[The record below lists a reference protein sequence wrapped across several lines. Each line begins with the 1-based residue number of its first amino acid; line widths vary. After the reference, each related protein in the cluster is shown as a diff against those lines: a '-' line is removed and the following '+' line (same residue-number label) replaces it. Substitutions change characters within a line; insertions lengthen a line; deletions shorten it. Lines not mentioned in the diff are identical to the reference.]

1 MRTVNRSPNLPTTA
15 PTRSTNA
22 LDDVKTTTSSSTTAA
37 TTATGTTNAKP
48 ALLEQQAA
56 EPHTC
61 VVGEPQASTTQTTR
75 GRPATVDV
83 RDPIAAHRA
92 QLKADL
98 KVAMS
103 TLSTLPPA
111 LTFFGGA
118 RIKSSDPYYAISMEI
133 GRLLAERGV
142 PPRTGAGP
150 GIMQSVPEGYVQHRA
165 VLEASGTKVA
175 PSAQL
180 RQIDGLGDTASLDD
194 VRTQGFNIKLPHE
207 QKLNP
212 VIEVAREIQLF
223 PFRKL
228 ALYEN
233 ARGVVTFPGG
243 FGTLDELFEIWTL
256 AASDRLSDPLAAVGV
271 DFWKPTLEA
280 LKDVAVDARP
290 LIAPHDFERLFV
302 TDDATALLDHMLTS
316 SSAPKGFEQPAAAL
330 EKTLLK
336 EVDVAAR
343 GMKTLR
349 PAVAFLGGETLRHDD
364 TTLAIAAAV
373 ASAIAAGGAAVR
385 VGDGGVGSQAVVDA
399 ARAAGAGG
407 NDVQQI
413 AWTAS
418 TVPAAPSSTPSK
430 PSTSTK
436 NAKQEP
442 PSTTTF
448 SERIP
453 HKELL
458 LRSAEA
464 YVVLPSGLKGLD
476 EFATVLCQMQT
487 GKLPKRPLVLV
498 GSDYWQPILDA
509 FKQTM
514 LTPERMLI
522 APEDLQLV
530 TIVDSAEAATAALT
544 NLR

>member
-1 MRTVNRSPNLPTTA
+1 MVQQAPPVPHTTVIGEGPT
-15 PTRSTNA
+15 
-22 LDDVKTTTSSSTTAA
+22 SSTTTRNA
-37 TTATGTTNAKP
+37 T
-48 ALLEQQAA
+48 
-56 EPHTC
+56 
-61 VVGEPQASTTQTTR
+61 S
-75 GRPATVDV
+75 TVDI

-92 QLKADL
+92 QLKSDL
-98 KVAMS
+98 KVALT
-103 TLSTLPPA
+103 TLQTLPPA

-118 RIKSSDPYYAISMEI
+118 RIKPSDPYYAISQEI

-165 VLEASGTKVA
+165 VLEAAGKVVS

-180 RQIDGLGDTASLDD
+180 RQIEGLGDSASLDD

-256 AASDRLSDPLAAVGV
+256 ASSDRLSDPLAAVGV
-271 DFWKPTLEA
+271 DFWTPTLQA
-280 LKDVAVDARP
+280 LQKVAINDRQ
-290 LIAPHDFERLFV
+290 LISQHDFDRLFV
-302 TDDATALLDHMLTS
+302 TDDATELLDHML
-316 SSAPKGFEQPAAAL
+316 SATPTLPSLGFEQPVATL

-336 EVDVAAR
+336 EVDIATQ
-343 GMKTLR
+343 GMKSLR
-349 PAVAFLGGETLRHDD
+349 PAVAFIGGESLRSDD
-364 TTLAIAAAV
+364 PALALVKELAATV
-373 ASAIAAGGAAVR
+373 AGKGVAVR
-385 VGDGGVGSQAVVDA
+385 VGDGGTASQAVVDA
-399 ARAAGAGG
+399 ARAVGIS
-407 NDVQQI
+407 DKQVQQI
-413 AWTAS
+413 VWNAS
-418 TVPAAPSSTPSK
+418 MVAPAPT
-430 PSTSTK
+430 TSVK
-436 NAKQEP
+436 VAASFE
-442 PSTTTF
+442 
-448 SERIP
+448 ERIP

-464 YVVLPSGLKGLD
+464 YVVLPAGLKGLD

-498 GSDYWQPILDA
+498 GSDYWQPILEA
-509 FKQTM
+509 FKKTM
-514 LTPERMLI
+514 LSPERTLI
-522 APEDLQLV
+522 APEDMDLV
-530 TIVDSAEAATAALT
+530 TVVDTVAAATAALT

>member
-1 MRTVNRSPNLPTTA
+1 MSTVSRLPA
-15 PTRSTNA
+15 PLTNTRRAPVDAAAVGATPPLPAPAAEPLQQPAPAPHVDVVGQAST
-22 LDDVKTTTSSSTTAA
+22 SSTTARA
-37 TTATGTTNAKP
+37 AGTNVA
-48 ALLEQQAA
+48 AL
-56 EPHTC
+56 
-61 VVGEPQASTTQTTR
+61 
-75 GRPATVDV
+75 
-83 RDPIAAHRA
+83 RDPVAAHRA
-92 QLKADL
+92 QLKSDL
-98 KVAMS
+98 KIALS
-103 TLSTLPPA
+103 TLATLPPA

-118 RIKSSDPYYAISMEI
+118 RIKPNDPYYAISTEI

-150 GIMQSVPEGYVQHRA
+150 GIMQSVPEGYVAHRNA
-165 VLEASGTKVA
+165 LQAAGTTVS

-180 RQIDGLGDTASLDD
+180 RQVEGLGDTASLDD

-207 QKLNP
+207 QKLNA

-256 AASDRLSDPLAAVGV
+256 SSAGKLSDPLAVVGV
-271 DFWKPTLEA
+271 DFWKPTLQA
-280 LKDVAVDARP
+280 LQKVAIDDRQ
-290 LIAPHDFERLFV
+290 LITQHDFDRLFV
-302 TDDATALLDHMLTS
+302 TDDAKALLDHMLDAPTS
-316 SSAPKGFEQPAAAL
+316 PKAFEQPVAAL

-336 EVDVAAR
+336 EVDIATR
-343 GMKTLR
+343 GMKSLR
-349 PAVAFLGGETLRHDD
+349 PAVAFIGGESLRADD
-364 TTLAIAAAV
+364 RALAVVKAVVGTIAGKGV
-373 ASAIAAGGAAVR
+373 AVR
-385 VGDGGVGSQAVVDA
+385 VGDGGTGSRAVVDA
-399 ARAAGAGG
+399 AKAVGASSKQ
-407 NDVQQI
+407 VQQI

-418 TVPAAPSSTPSK
+418 STTSSKAS
-430 PSTSTK
+430 
-436 NAKQEP
+436 P
-442 PSTTTF
+442 PSATF
-448 SERIP
+448 TERIP

-464 YVVLPSGLKGLD
+464 YVVLPAGLKGLD

-509 FKQTM
+509 FRSTM
-514 LTPERMLI
+514 VSSERMLI
-522 APEDLQLV
+522 APEDMDLV
-530 TIVDSAEAATAALT
+530 TVVDTAEAAEAALT

>member
-1 MRTVNRSPNLPTTA
+1 MTIVPRSPA
-15 PTRSTNA
+15 PLTRSTRA
-22 LDDVKTTTSSSTTAA
+22 LDEPAVGPAITPTATTTTTPLTTALLQQ
-37 TTATGTTNAKP
+37 TAAAPHTAITGEAPPTSTARSTGTNP
-48 ALLEQQAA
+48 AAL
-56 EPHTC
+56 
-61 VVGEPQASTTQTTR
+61 
-75 GRPATVDV
+75 

-92 QLKADL
+92 QLKSDL

-103 TLSTLPPA
+103 TLATLPPA

-118 RIKSSDPYYAISMEI
+118 RIKPSDPYYAISTEI

-150 GIMQSVPEGYVQHRA
+150 GIMQSVPEGYVAHRNA
-165 VLEASGTKVA
+165 LEAAGTRVS

-180 RQIDGLGDTASLDD
+180 RQIEGLGDTASLDD

-256 AASDRLSDPLAAVGV
+256 SSAGKLSDPLAVVGA
-271 DFWKPTLEA
+271 DFWKPTLQA
-280 LKDVAVDARP
+280 LQKVAIDERP
-290 LIAPHDFERLFV
+290 LIKQADFDRLFV
-302 TDDATALLDHMLTS
+302 TDSASELLDHMLTS
-316 SSAPKGFEQPAAAL
+316 SPAPRGFEQPAGAL

-336 EVDVAAR
+336 EVDVATR

-349 PAVAFLGGETLRHDD
+349 PAVAFIGGESLRVDD
-364 TTLAIAAAV
+364 KALAIVKDIVGAV
-373 ASAIAAGGAAVR
+373 AGRGVAVR
-385 VGDGGVGSQAVVDA
+385 VGDGGTGSQAVVDA
-399 ARAAGAGG
+399 AKAVGASGKQ
-407 NDVQQI
+407 VQQI
-413 AWTAS
+413 AWSAS
-418 TVPAAPSSTPSK
+418 TITTSTTPPAA
-430 PSTSTK
+430 
-436 NAKQEP
+436 
-442 PSTTTF
+442 TF

-464 YVVLPSGLKGLD
+464 YVVLPAGLKGLD

-509 FKQTM
+509 WKSTM
-514 LTPERMLI
+514 LSPERKLI
-522 APEDLQLV
+522 APEDMDLV
-530 TIVDSAEAATAALT
+530 TVVDSAEAATAALT